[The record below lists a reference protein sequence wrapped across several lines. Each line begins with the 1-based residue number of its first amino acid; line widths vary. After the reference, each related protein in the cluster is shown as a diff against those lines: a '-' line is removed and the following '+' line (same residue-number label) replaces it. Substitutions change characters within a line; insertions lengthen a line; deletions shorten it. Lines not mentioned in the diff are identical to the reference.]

1 MKKFIFKVFVPTI
14 VIFIFLLGCA
24 ELFLRSVPNDF
35 KAKAEYMD
43 KHASEIKILVIGS
56 SGTAM
61 GVKPS
66 CFDWQ
71 PSYSC
76 AYANQGALY
85 NYLILSKYIDAMD
98 SLRYVIMDATYA
110 GLWNDGKYAQT
121 YVKKYSIYFG
131 FDDFKGFSNRFE
143 ISANIKDIF
152 ERLTHKSDRAAFLT
166 CDSDGFQSRYFE
178 NIPYNDSI
186 WKAYGKTHCE
196 IDHTKIYQENAE
208 QVCESNTIITKQII
222 ELCKKR
228 NVNVLF
234 ISMPCH
240 PYYFEYYNP
249 IQKRIVD
256 STYSALCDEYDNV
269 RWLDYTTMQF
279 DTDEMVNVNHLNAK
293 GAIRF
298 TKMLNDSII
307 EWKKTF

>member
-1 MKKFIFKVFVPTI
+1 MKKFLFKVLVPTI
-14 VIFIFLLGCA
+14 AIFFLLLGCA
-24 ELFLRSVPNDF
+24 ELYLRSVPNDF

-43 KHASEIKILVIGS
+43 KHASEVKILVIGS
-56 SGTAM
+56 SATAM

-66 CFDWQ
+66 CFDMQ

-85 NYLILSKYIDAMD
+85 NYLILNKYIDRMD
-98 SLRYVIMDATYA
+98 SLRYVVMDATYA
-110 GLWNDGKYAQT
+110 GLWNDGEFAQT

-131 FDDFKGFSNRFE
+131 FDNFKGFSNRFE

-152 ERLTHKSDRAAFLT
+152 ERLTYKSDRAAFLT

-178 NIPYNDSI
+178 NIPYNDSV

-196 IDHTKIYQENAE
+196 IDHTKIYRENAKRI
-208 QVCESNTIITKQII
+208 CEENTILIKNII

-234 ISMPCH
+234 ISAPCH
-240 PYYFEYYNP
+240 PYYYEYYNQV
-249 IQKRIVD
+249 QKSIVD
-256 STYSALCDEYDNV
+256 GTYNALCSEYDNV
-269 RWLDYTTMQF
+269 KWIDLTMSENF
-279 DTDEMVNVNHLNAK
+279 SIDEFSNVNHLNTK
-293 GAIRF
+293 GAIKF
-298 TKMLNDSII
+298 TRMINDSIVG
-307 EWKKTF
+307 WK